1 MAFFNWKKNFETGPE
16 SEGQEPKPGN
26 AEPDPGDAY
35 VGAPTPAPAPEPA
48 GTDITF
54 ANYVNTFLGDV
65 NSAGL
70 DTQKD
75 KEVIPF
81 STAATQ
87 QAVSMMGED
96 ARSYLQGMELIY
108 TAATAKGLE
117 MVAEENPQGAKLLT
131 QVATS
136 QAATGTFSVA
146 IAACAEAFAKL

>member
-1 MAFFNWKKNFETGPE
+1 MSFFNFSKNPE
-16 SEGQEPKPGN
+16 PEQQRGN
-26 AEPDPGDAY
+26 PEPDPGRPDPEL
-35 VGAPTPAPAPEPA
+35 GDEILGAPAPKPSTQESN
-48 GTDITF
+48 F
-54 ANYVNTFLGDV
+54 ATYVNTFLGDV
-65 NSAGL
+65 NTAGL

-75 KEVIPF
+75 KEVAAL

-117 MVAEENPQGAKLLT
+117 MVADKNPQGKTLLE
-131 QVATS
+131 QVVSS
-136 QAATGTFSVA
+136 QAATGTFSAA

>member
-1 MAFFNWKKNFETGPE
+1 MSFFNFNKNP
-16 SEGQEPKPGN
+16 
-26 AEPDPGDAY
+26 EPDPQSGKPEPNPGRPDPDLGDEV
-35 VGAPTPAPAPEPA
+35 VGAPAPAPEPS
-48 GTDITF
+48 TQETNF
-54 ANYVNTFLGDV
+54 AAYVQTFLSDV
-65 NSAGL
+65 NAAGL

-117 MVAEENPQGAKLLT
+117 MVANENPQGAKLLK
-131 QVATS
+131 QVVSS